1 MKLAVLGTCASEDWI
16 RYQDQREAIDAK
28 IAPDRLHSSLI
39 GVVADPVECPEDLG
53 DLPEW
58 KKKLIRRD
66 FAKSFLVEMAEIRP
80 DVLLVDLLSDA
91 RDGVINYRNS
101 WITKSFTFEESA
113 ASKLAKGCE
122 CLNPHQ
128 TPRRYLT
135 MFREAMLAFKR
146 GLDQTLPSC
155 RIILHKARFAESYLD
170 QDGTVTPFG
179 QQQVQKIRTVNW
191 NADIL
196 EGMFEREIPCRVID
210 IKDSPVLADV
220 GHIWGLG
227 GLHYERGYYRRF
239 AAELRGLLAAQQNS

>member
-1 MKLAVLGTCASEDWI
+1 MTLKLAVLGTCASEDWI
-16 RYQDQREAIDAK
+16 RYQNQREAIDAK
-28 IAPDRLHSSLI
+28 TAPDRLHSSLI
-39 GVVADPVECPEDLG
+39 GEVVDPVECPEDLG

-66 FAKSFLVEMAEIRP
+66 FARGFLVEMAEIRP

-91 RDGVINYRNS
+91 RDGVINYRDS
-101 WITKSFTFEESA
+101 WITKSLIFEESA

-155 RIILHKARFAESYLD
+155 RIILHKARFAEGYLD
-170 QDGTVTPFG
+170 QMEPSRLSISSRSRRSALSTGMRTSWKECLSARFHAASSTSR
-179 QQQVQKIRTVNW
+179 IRPSSRMSAISGV
-191 NADIL
+191 
-196 EGMFEREIPCRVID
+196 
-210 IKDSPVLADV
+210 
-220 GHIWGLG
+220 
-227 GLHYERGYYRRF
+227 
-239 AAELRGLLAAQQNS
+239 